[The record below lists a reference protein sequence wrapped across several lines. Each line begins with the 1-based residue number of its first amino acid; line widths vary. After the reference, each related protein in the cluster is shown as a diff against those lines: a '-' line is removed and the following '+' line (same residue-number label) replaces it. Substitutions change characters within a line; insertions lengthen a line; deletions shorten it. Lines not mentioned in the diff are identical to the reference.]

1 MTFVS
6 FVFTTNPGN
15 KMSLFDKF
23 KALFKGKEGEA
34 EEAIRDSRT
43 TRESL
48 EKLDELITRNEVE
61 LRKTRQELARLEL
74 QERASVESIKAGKIG
89 EREKEFVL
97 LQVKRTRGQ
106 MDALKLR
113 ADILNK
119 NIELHLNLVG
129 KIQAMEAMDLRGI
142 EQPMVE
148 RIMIEFEEGM
158 ERFREAVNTGETLTK
173 QGSGVLTNADRDELR
188 KLEKEVLGAA
198 SQDRAAKD
206 AEIDAEIAAIEA
218 ELKGRDKE
226 AAQTEKPVKEKKG
239 KKKELE

>member
-1 MTFVS
+1 MA
-6 FVFTTNPGN
+6 
-15 KMSLFDKF
+15 LFDKF

-34 EEAIRDSRT
+34 EEAIADSRS

-74 QERASVESIKAGKIG
+74 QERASVESMKAGKIG
-89 EREKEFVL
+89 DREKEFVL
-97 LQVKRTRGQ
+97 LQIKRTRGQ

-148 RIMIEFEEGM
+148 RIMLEFEEGM
-158 ERFREAVNTGETLTK
+158 EKFREAVNTGESLTK
-173 QGSGVLTNADRDELR
+173 QHSGVLSAADKEELR
-188 KLEKEVLGAA
+188 RLEKEIVG
-198 SQDRAAKD
+198 STPDRATKD
-206 AEIDAEIAAIEA
+206 AEIDAEIARIEA
-218 ELKGRDKE
+218 EIKDREQGAKAADSAADKNKKAKQKE
-226 AAQTEKPVKEKKG
+226 AETE
-239 KKKELE
+239 

>member
-1 MTFVS
+1 MA
-6 FVFTTNPGN
+6 
-15 KMSLFDKF
+15 LFDKF

-34 EEAIRDSRT
+34 EEAIRDSRS

-48 EKLDELITRNEVE
+48 DKLDELITRNEVE

-74 QERASVESIKAGKIG
+74 QERASVESVKAGKIG
-89 EREKEFVL
+89 DREKEFVL

-148 RIMIEFEEGM
+148 RIMLEFEEGM
-158 ERFREAVNTGETLTK
+158 EKFREAVNTGETLTK
-173 QGSGVLTNADRDELR
+173 QHAGVLSVADKEELR
-188 KLEKEVLGAA
+188 KLEKEVLGSA
-198 SQDRAAKD
+198 QVDRAAKN
-206 AEIDAEIAAIEA
+206 AEIDAEIAALEA
-218 ELKGRDKE
+218 EIKGRGKE
-226 AAQTEKPVKEKKG
+226 VDEKLSDEKPSKEKKS
-239 KKKELE
+239 KKKEME